1 MIKIEDGQLIFKSHH
16 PVQALKDISFS
27 VEKGEW
33 ITILGPS
40 GSGKTTLLN
49 VIGGT
54 EQLTDGN
61 VEVSGQDLKGLSNA
75 SIQEFRRNTIGYIY
89 QDFRLF
95 NQYSVLENVMMPQWP
110 YLPKKELEQKA
121 KGLLNQLQMKERLH
135 HLPGELSGGEKQR
148 VAIARALLNEPDI
161 LLCDEPTGNL
171 DTENRLNI
179 MNVLT
184 QLYKKGMTILVVT
197 HDLELVHYGTRELH
211 MRDGLLKERK

>member
-1 MIKIEDGQLIFKSHH
+1 MIEISNGQLIFKSHH
-16 PVQALKDISFS
+16 SVQALKDVSFS
-27 VEKGEW
+27 IEKGDW

-54 EQLTDGN
+54 EQLTEGN
-61 VEVSGQDLKGLSNA
+61 VEVSGQDLKNLSDA
-75 SIQEFRRNTIGYIY
+75 SLQEFRRNTIGYIY

-110 YLPKKELEQKA
+110 YLPRKELEQKA
-121 KGLLNQLQMKERLH
+121 KGLLDQLQMTHRLH

-171 DTENRLNI
+171 DTENRTNI
-179 MNVLT
+179 MEVLT
-184 QLYKKGMTILVVT
+184 QLYIQGMTILVVT
-197 HDLELVHYGTRELH
+197 HDLELVHYGNAGTPYA
-211 MRDGLLKERK
+211 